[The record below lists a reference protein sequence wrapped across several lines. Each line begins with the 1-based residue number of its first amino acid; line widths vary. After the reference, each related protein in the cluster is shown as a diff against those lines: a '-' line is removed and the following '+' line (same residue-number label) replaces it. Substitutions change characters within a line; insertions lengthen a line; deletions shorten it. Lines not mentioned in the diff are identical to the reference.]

1 MGNVRV
7 VTDSAGDLPPELAA
21 ELGVDV
27 VPLTIRFG
35 GEELVDGRDLSPAE
49 FWKRCSASPVLP
61 ETAAPS
67 AGAFRTVFEGAAAA
81 GASGVACVTLSSK
94 LSATYQAALTAAA
107 DLSGRVPVEVVD
119 SRSITLGEGLITI
132 ATAEMARAGKDLGE
146 IAAAARGLTGRS
158 RVFGALDT
166 LENLRKGG
174 RIGPAAAVFGTIL
187 AFKPIISVEDGVI
200 GGESRQRTRSKSLR
214 YLAGK
219 VAELGPL
226 ERIAVV
232 HGDTPDVDEL
242 VELVRPL
249 VGDLEV
255 TVAQLGPVVG
265 THAGKGA
272 LGIAMLLPA

>member
-7 VTDSAGDLPPELAA
+7 VTDSAGDIPPLLAG

-35 GEELVDGRDLSPAE
+35 SEELVDGRDLSPAE
-49 FWKRCSASPVLP
+49 FWKRCSAAPVLP

-67 AGAFRTVFEGAAAA
+67 PGAFRTVFEGAAAA
-81 GASGVACVTLSSK
+81 GASGVVCVTISSK
-94 LSATYQAALTAAA
+94 LSATYQAACAAAA
-107 DLSGRVPVEVVD
+107 DLSGKVPVEVVD
-119 SRSITLGEGLITI
+119 SRSITLGEGLI
-132 ATAEMARAGKDLGE
+132 AMAAAEMARAGKDLAE
-146 IAAAARGLTGRS
+146 VASAARAMTGRS
-158 RVFGALDT
+158 QVFGALDT

-187 AFKPIISVEDGVI
+187 AFKPIIAVKDGLI
-200 GGESRQRTRSKSLR
+200 QGESRQRTRTRSLQ

-219 VAELGPL
+219 VAELGPV

-232 HGDTPDVDEL
+232 HGDAPDVDEL
-242 VELVRPL
+242 VELVRPH
-249 VGDLEV
+249 VGALEV
-255 TVAQLGPVVG
+255 TVAQLGPVIG

-272 LGIAMLLPA
+272 LGIAMLLPT